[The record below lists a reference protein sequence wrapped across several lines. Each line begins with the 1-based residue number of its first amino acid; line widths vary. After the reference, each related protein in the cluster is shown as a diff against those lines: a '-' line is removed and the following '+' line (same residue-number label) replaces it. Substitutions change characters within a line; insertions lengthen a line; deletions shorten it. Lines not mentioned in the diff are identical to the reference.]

1 MTYADIVRPQ
11 SKTNSII
18 YNISLV
24 VGGSM
29 LMALMAQLTIRLPFS
44 PVPVTGQTF
53 GVLLLGAL
61 LGSGRGSA
69 AMIAYI
75 LEGVA
80 GLPVFAGGLAGPAVL
95 TGPTGGYI
103 IGFVFAAYAVG
114 LLAEK
119 GWDRRML
126 STITMMLLGT
136 GMIYLAGL
144 FWLVQFV
151 PGGQLLN
158 VGLFP
163 FLPGAVIKISLA
175 TILLPAGW
183 KLLGRQD
190 SMMRG

>member
-24 VGGSM
+24 ISGSI
-29 LMALMAQLTIRLPFS
+29 LMALLAQLTIRLPFS
-44 PVPVTGQTF
+44 PVPITGQTF

-61 LGSGRGSA
+61 LGSRRGSA
-69 AMIAYI
+69 VMVAYI

-95 TGPTGGYI
+95 AGPTGGYI
-103 IGFVFAAYAVG
+103 LGFVFAAYAVG
-114 LLAEK
+114 VLAEQ
-119 GWDRRML
+119 GWDRAMI
-126 STITMMLLGT
+126 STVAMMLLGT

-144 FWLVQFV
+144 IWLVQFV
-151 PGGQLLN
+151 PGDQLLN

-163 FLPGAVIKISLA
+163 FLPGAVMKISLA
-175 TILLPAGW
+175 TILLPGGW
-183 KLLGRQD
+183 KLLD
-190 SMMRG
+190 RGDPSR